1 MLHSPKFEVTP
12 ADLKT
17 YLDQMIDLL
26 KDPGLKNYASA
37 HRAIDDIEK
46 VIILNNSFIRSIVV
60 VRLRKLSFEPMRID
74 SELAH

>member
-1 MLHSPKFEVTP
+1 MLHSPKFEVTS

-17 YLDQMIDLL
+17 YFDQMIDLL

-46 VIILNNSFIRSIVV
+46 VIILDNNNTFVRSFV
-60 VRLRKLSFEPMRID
+60 LSFL
-74 SELAH
+74 SAYAN